1 MRWWIVLWVL
11 FGIATHGLQA
21 QSIPGTD
28 FVQAEISDKQAYVG
42 QALRYTMRYYLA
54 FDAPGDSEAAQFIR
68 PDFAGFGL
76 SSQDIVTNRVERID
90 NRPYTV
96 IQLETALYP
105 LREGIIPIAPFRIEI
120 PETPFQSARILE
132 SEALTL
138 EVLPLPA
145 PPPSGFRNAV
155 GEFQASFRQPPVS
168 QGLVL
173 ELVIEGRGNLRQI
186 LPPELNFPQGW
197 QAYLNPPEL
206 DFVSLDSGTRVFSWT
221 LIPFQAGSF
230 QIAPPSFVYFEPGS
244 GQYREVMLAPL
255 DLNISADQ
263 VARSDPDA
271 TVPNEATRPMP
282 SLKPF
287 EASSISSSLPVSV
300 LYGFLWALPPL
311 FFIMVL
317 VRRQGQAQP
326 GKVQR
331 PHASRSSKSNAGF
344 RKEFQE
350 TDRLPPAAALERHAQ
365 LLQRYLLQRS
375 KQANLSAAIAELPDE
390 LSQQIRSVID
400 AGKAARYAPVTHQ
413 DVTENR
419 LAIEQIM
426 QEAER
431 VWRKSR

>member
-1 MRWWIVLWVL
+1 MRWWVVLWVL
-11 FGIATHGLQA
+11 FGVAMHGLQA
-21 QSIPGTD
+21 QSIPGAD

-120 PETPFQSARILE
+120 PETPFQSARLLE

-138 EVLPLPA
+138 DVLPLPGPQPA
-145 PPPSGFRNAV
+145 GFRNAV
-155 GEFQASFRQPPVS
+155 GEFQASFRQRPVS

-186 LPPELNFPQGW
+186 LPPELNVPQGW
-197 QAYLNPPEL
+197 QIFLNPPEL

-221 LIPFQAGSF
+221 IIPFQAGSF
-230 QIAPPSFVYFEPGS
+230 QIAPPSFVYFEPGI
-244 GQYREVMLAPL
+244 GQYREAMLAPL
-255 DLNISADQ
+255 NLNIPEDQ
-263 VARSDPDA
+263 VMRSDTGFTA
-271 TVPNEATRPMP
+271 SNESTRSPG
-282 SLKPF
+282 LKSF
-287 EASSISSSLPVSV
+287 EISNMDSSSASSV
-300 LYGFLWALPPL
+300 LYGLLWVLPPL
-311 FFIMVL
+311 LFL
-317 VRRQGQAQP
+317 VSLARPRGLSQPDKAQNL
-326 GKVQR
+326 Q
-331 PHASRSSKSNAGF
+331 ASRSTKSIAGIA
-344 RKEFQE
+344 RELQE
-350 TDRLPPAAALERHAQ
+350 ASRLPPAEALERHAQ
-365 LLQRYLLQRS
+365 ILLRYLLRRS
-375 KQANLSAAIAELPDE
+375 REANLSAAIAGLPSE
-390 LSQQIRSVID
+390 LSKQIRSVID

-413 DVTENR
+413 DVAENR

-431 VWRKSR
+431 VWRRSR

>member
-1 MRWWIVLWVL
+1 MRWWIVLWGL
-11 FGIATHGLQA
+11 FVVAAHGLQA

-28 FVQAEISDKQAYVG
+28 FVRAEISDEQVYVG
-42 QALRYTMRYYLA
+42 QVLRYTMRYYLA

-76 SSQDIVTNRVERID
+76 SSQDIVTSRVERID

-105 LREGIIPIAPFRIEI
+105 LREGILIIAPFRIEI
-120 PETPFQSARILE
+120 PETPFQSTRILE
-132 SEALTL
+132 SDALTV

-145 PPPSGFRNAV
+145 PVPVGFRNAV
-155 GEFQASFRQPPVS
+155 GEYRASFRQRPIS

-186 LPPELNFPQGW
+186 LPPELNVPPGW
-197 QAYLNPPEL
+197 QVFFNPPEL
-206 DFVSLDSGTRVFSWT
+206 DLVSLDSGTRAFSWT

-230 QIAPPSFVYFEPGS
+230 QLAPPSFVYFEPGS
-244 GQYREVMLAPL
+244 GQYREIMLTPL
-255 DLNISADQ
+255 GLNISEDQ
-263 VARSDPDA
+263 VVRSDPG
-271 TVPNEATRPMP
+271 TTTPSEATRPIP
-282 SLKPF
+282 RLKSL
-287 EASSISSSLPVSV
+287 EASSVSNGLLDSV
-300 LYGFLWALPPL
+300 LLGFLWILPPL
-311 FFIMVL
+311 IFILGL
-317 VRRQGQAQP
+317 VRRPGQAQP
-326 GKVQR
+326 DKVQR
-331 PHASRSSKSNAGF
+331 SYASRSSKSNASF
-344 RKEFQE
+344 VKELQE
-350 TDRLPPAAALERHAQ
+350 ADRLPPAAALERQAQ
-365 LLQRYLLQRS
+365 MLQLYLLQRS

-413 DVTENR
+413 DVTESR

-431 VWRKSR
+431 IWRRLR